1 MIEFLAKSDNET
13 IVEHTKELLKNYEIL
28 KNLYPRINVNWELL
42 EIACLYHDLGKM
54 NSKFQKKIN
63 ENRLTIEGELPHGL
77 LSISLLPVKELLA
90 VGKTKE
96 EIRILAYAIALH
108 HERDMSQIT
117 DKDFEEEILDLA
129 IVSRDFP
136 FQLLGISKKNT

>member
-54 NSKFQKKIN
+54 NSKFQKKN
-63 ENRLTIEGELPHGL
+63 
-77 LSISLLPVKELLA
+77 
-90 VGKTKE
+90 
-96 EIRILAYAIALH
+96 
-108 HERDMSQIT
+108 Q
-117 DKDFEEEILDLA
+117 
-129 IVSRDFP
+129 
-136 FQLLGISKKNT
+136 